1 MARFGSLITAMVTP
15 FDDAGRVDLEGAAE
29 LAAWLADHGSGA
41 LVLTGS
47 TGEGSMLGDDEQ
59 VEVWRAVRAA
69 VDVPLIAATGT
80 NDTAHAIGLTGQAGP
95 AGMDGVLMV
104 TPYYNRPPQAGIEAH
119 FRALAGATGLPVL
132 LYDIPIRSGRKIS
145 HEVLMRLAHDV
156 DNIVGLKDA
165 AANPAETAR
174 VVAEAPAGFEVWAGD
189 DSMTLPMMAVGAV
202 GVISVAAHWAGP
214 EMAEMIGA
222 FQRGDVVKARE
233 LLSVLLESFD
243 FETSDEAPNP
253 IPVKAMMRAIGRPVG
268 QCRLPMG
275 PAPEGLEARALT
287 IWNRLRDNLR
297 DT

>member
-15 FDDAGRVDLEGAAE
+15 FDDRGRVDLEGAAE
-29 LAAWLADHGSGA
+29 LATWLVDQGSDS

-47 TGEGSMLGDDEQ
+47 TGEGSMLSDDEQ

-80 NDTAHAIGLTGQAGP
+80 NDTAHAVGLTGQAGP
-95 AGMDGVLMV
+95 AGMDGVLVV
-104 TPYYNRPPQAGIEAH
+104 TPYYNRPPQSGIETH

-145 HEVLMRLAHDV
+145 HEVIIRLAQEV
-156 DNIVGLKDA
+156 DNVVGLKDA

-189 DSMTLPMMAVGAV
+189 DTMTLPMMAVGAV
-202 GVISVAAHWAGP
+202 GVVSVAAHWAGP
-214 EMAEMIGA
+214 EMSEMISA

-233 LLSVLLESFD
+233 LLAVLIESFD
-243 FETSDEAPNP
+243 FETGDLAPNP
-253 IPVKAMMRAIGRPVG
+253 IPAKAMMRAIGQPAG
-268 QCRLPMG
+268 QCRLPLG
-275 PAPEGLEARALT
+275 PAPEGLEARALD
-287 IWNRLRDNLR
+287 IWKRLRD
-297 DT
+297 T

>member
-1 MARFGSLITAMVTP
+1 MARFGSLMTAMVTP
-15 FDDAGRVDLEGAAE
+15 FDDAGRVDLEGAAD
-29 LAAWLADHGSGA
+29 LAAWLVQQGSDA

-47 TGEGSMLGDDEQ
+47 TGEGSMLSDDEQ

-80 NDTAHAIGLTGQAGP
+80 NDTAHAVGLTGQAGP
-95 AGMDGVLMV
+95 AGMDGVLVV

-119 FRALAGATGLPVL
+119 FRALAAATGLPVL
-132 LYDIPIRSGRKIS
+132 LYDIPIRSGRKVS
-145 HEVLMRLAHDV
+145 HDVLLRLAQDV

-189 DSMTLPMMAVGAV
+189 DSMALPMMAVGAV

-222 FQRGDVVKARE
+222 FRRGDVVKARE

-243 FETSDEAPNP
+243 FESSDLTPNP
-253 IPVKAMMRAIGRPVG
+253 IPAKAMMRAIGRPAG
-268 QCRLPMG
+268 QCRLPLG
-275 PAPEGLEARALT
+275 SAPAGLEARALT
-287 IWNRLRDNLR
+287 IWNRLRD
-297 DT
+297 T